1 MNNQNLKLQLKANQI
16 SRRSFL
22 RRGASLTAVVAGAAF
37 FPGCQ
42 TCNRTSKNNTDITF
56 FIIGDTHY
64 GRTQLKDNEAT
75 NKRVI
80 DEMNSAPATFFYPKS
95 LGGKKINTP
104 RAVLVAGD
112 LCDHGLEDQWSGV
125 DGNDGFVSDY
135 GLTGDC
141 RLKYPVYE
149 GFGNHDY
156 ELNGKD
162 HYSKDQVRIRN
173 KSRPG
178 ITNLSENG
186 FHYSWDWDN
195 VHFINLNLYPGPKG
209 DRWAEAEGSIDFL
222 KEDLVAKVGASGR
235 PVVIYHHFGLDDRG
249 QRWWDPRDRDIY
261 YETIK
266 DYNVIG
272 IFHGHTHKSMVYQ
285 WRGIDVYDVGAGV
298 DGEWSAVN
306 ITDNELIFANRNKE
320 GWNILARK
328 ELEPIAVGQ

>member
-1 MNNQNLKLQLKANQI
+1 MNNRDLKLNSETNGI

-22 RRGASLTAVVAGAAF
+22 HRCASLAATVTGAAF
-37 FPGCQ
+37 LPGCQ
-42 TCNRTSKNNTDITF
+42 VYDLTRKNHTDVTF

-64 GRTQLKDNEAT
+64 GRNQAEDNEAT
-75 NKRVI
+75 NKRLI

-112 LCDHGLEDQWSGV
+112 ICDHGLQSQWAGV
-125 DGNDGFVSDY
+125 DGNDGFVTDY
-135 GLTGDC
+135 GLTGNC

-162 HYSKDQVRIRN
+162 HYSKDQVKIRN
-173 KSRPG
+173 QSRPG
-178 ITNLSENG
+178 IGNISKDG
-186 FHYSWDWDN
+186 YHYSWDWDN
-195 VHFINLNLYPGPKG
+195 VHFINLNMYPGPKG
-209 DRWAEAEGSIDFL
+209 NRWAEAEGSIDFL
-222 KEDLVAKVGASGR
+222 KEDLAAKVGISNR
-235 PVVIYHHFGLDDRG
+235 PVVIYHHFGLDERSCN
-249 QRWWDPRDRDIY
+249 WWDPKDRDIY

-266 DYNVIG
+266 NYNIIA
-272 IFHGHTHKSMVYQ
+272 IFHAHTHKSIVYQ

-306 ITDNELIFANRNKE
+306 ITDDELIFANRNKT
-320 GWNILARK
+320 GWNIMARK
-328 ELEPIAVGQ
+328 SLEPIVVK